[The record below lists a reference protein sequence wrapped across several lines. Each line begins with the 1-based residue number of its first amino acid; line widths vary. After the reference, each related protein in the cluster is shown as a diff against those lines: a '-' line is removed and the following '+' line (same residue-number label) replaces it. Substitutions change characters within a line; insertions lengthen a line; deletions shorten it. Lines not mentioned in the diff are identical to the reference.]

1 MLLKENPDITSKF
14 RLLQHPKVQSNS
26 HSGFRIS
33 SLKNKR
39 EVTDI
44 FSLQAIGCIDFHIDF
59 HRGMKIIL
67 ESSD

>member
-1 MLLKENPDITSKF
+1 MSKF
-14 RLLQHPKVQSNS
+14 KLLQHPKVQLNS
-26 HSGFRIS
+26 RSGFKIS
-33 SLKNKR
+33 SLKNKT

-44 FSLQAIGCIDFHIDF
+44 FFIQAIGCIDFHIDF